1 MLNKSFTNHLFIRIL
16 KQVLES
22 QGHIRD
28 LAAKSGSV
36 DTADNFKMTW
46 SIEDRAQVRLDRIK
60 QELQRDGIMRLVLA
74 TDPDREGEAI
84 AWHLQ
89 DMLQVRSL
97 LFCKSVFPTITG
109 VCKLSFAHFPRLSM
123 LCPFPQLPHR
133 ETLNCR

>member
-1 MLNKSFTNHLFIRIL
+1 MIHPLPIHISMGISV
-16 KQVLES
+16 QVLES

-46 SIEDRAQVRLDRIK
+46 SIEERAQVRLDRIK
-60 QELQRDGIMRLVLA
+60 QELQQDGVKRLVLA

-89 DMLQVRSL
+89 DVLQVLIVCSSTPLSILVCL
-97 LFCKSVFPTITG
+97 L
-109 VCKLSFAHFPRLSM
+109 LSA
-123 LCPFPQLPHR
+123 LCL
-133 ETLNCR
+133 